1 MIIGIPGEIKDDE
14 YRVALTPGGV
24 RDLVE
29 DGHRVLVERGSGGG
43 SGFADADYQSV
54 GAEIVPTAADAW
66 GAELVVKVKEPQP
79 AEYAFLRPDLVV
91 FTFLHLAAA
100 EHLTREMVT
109 RGVTGIAYEMV
120 EGPGGDLPLLTPMSE
135 VAGRMAVQVGASF
148 LEKNHGGRGILM
160 GGVPGVC
167 PARVVILGGGVVGS
181 NAARV
186 ALGMG
191 AEVVLIDRDIDR
203 LRWLETVLHDKGRLT
218 TLFSNTL
225 NIARSVQEADVLIG
239 AVLMRGARAPRLV
252 TREMVRSMAAG
263 SVVIDVAVDQG
274 GCIETTHPTTH
285 SHPTFL
291 VDGVV
296 HYGVANM
303 PGAVP
308 RTSTF
313 ALGNATLPYVV
324 RLANL
329 GFAEAVRT
337 DPALASG
344 VQTHRQALT
353 CAPVAE
359 TFGMDAVPLASLL

>member
-1 MIIGIPGEIKDDE
+1 
-14 YRVALTPGGV
+14 
-24 RDLVE
+24 
-29 DGHRVLVERGSGGG
+29 
-43 SGFADADYQSV
+43 
-54 GAEIVPTAADAW
+54 
-66 GAELVVKVKEPQP
+66 
-79 AEYAFLRPDLVV
+79 
-91 FTFLHLAAA
+91 
-100 EHLTREMVT
+100 
-109 RGVTGIAYEMV
+109 
-120 EGPGGDLPLLTPMSE
+120 
-135 VAGRMAVQVGASF
+135 
-148 LEKNHGGRGILM
+148 
-160 GGVPGVC
+160 
-167 PARVVILGGGVVGS
+167 
-181 NAARV
+181 
-186 ALGMG
+186 
-191 AEVVLIDRDIDR
+191 
-203 LRWLETVLHDKGRLT
+203 
-218 TLFSNTL
+218 
-225 NIARSVQEADVLIG
+225 
-239 AVLMRGARAPRLV
+239 VLMRGARAPRLV

-353 CAPVAE
+353 CVPVAE
-359 TFGMDAVPLASLL
+359 TFGMDAVSLASLL